1 MVSTS
6 ELKDLARCCVHT
18 FTTKPWTLR
27 QCIDGYRRAGIP
39 AISVWRNV
47 LEETPAKEA
56 GKMLRD
62 AGMRVPALF
71 RGGFFTAHGAA
82 DRQKAIDEN
91 RRCIEEAR
99 EIGAGMVVLVV
110 GATPGMPLAEARR
123 QVAGAIGTIL
133 LDAQA
138 ANMKLAIEPLH
149 PVYAAERS
157 CINRVAE
164 AREICQKLKHPLLGI
179 AIDTYHVWWD
189 PNLAEEIAL
198 AGTQGTL
205 FGFHVSDWRVDT
217 RHLLNDRGL
226 MGEGCIDIRQ
236 IRGWVEKAGFTGFIE
251 VEIFS
256 DQYWA
261 MDQQRYLELI
271 TQAYLKHV

>member
-1 MVSTS
+1 
-6 ELKDLARCCVHT
+6 
-18 FTTKPWTLR
+18 
-27 QCIDGYRRAGIP
+27 
-39 AISVWRNV
+39 
-47 LEETPAKEA
+47 
-56 GKMLRD
+56 MLRD

-91 RRCIEEAR
+91 RRCITEAS

-123 QVAGAIGTIL
+123 QVAGAIATIL
-133 LDAQA
+133 PDAQA

-149 PVYAAERS
+149 PMYAADRS
-157 CINRVAE
+157 CINRVSE
-164 AREICQKLKHPLLGI
+164 AREICQKLRHPLLGI

-198 AGTQGTL
+198 AGAQDTL

-217 RHLLNDRGL
+217 RHQLNDRGL

-236 IRGWVEKAGFTGFIE
+236 IRTWVEKAGFNGFIE

-271 TQAYLKHV
+271 TQAYLQHV